1 MSQDQS
7 VIYLL
12 CGVMS
17 LHAIISKR
25 HFSFYLYKDCE
36 IQHKNFRILEKSL
49 MIVLPLLIMCL
60 YTFFHFHSMV
70 IRIWMI
76 LVVLLDFALQYLAK
90 ECGWLNINKDE
101 KISSSL
107 MIWMVFIIA
116 LFFTIKS

>member
-1 MSQDQS
+1 MSEDQS

-12 CGVMS
+12 CGVMA
-17 LHAIISKR
+17 LHALMSKH

-36 IQHKNFRILEKSL
+36 IKHKNFQRLEKIL
-49 MIVLPLLIMCL
+49 MIVLPLLVMCL
-60 YTFFHFHSMV
+60 YTSFHFHSMV

-76 LVVLLDFALQYLAK
+76 LIVLLDFVLQYLAK
-90 ECGWLNINKDE
+90 ECGWLSIDKNE

-107 MIWMVFIIA
+107 IIWVVFMVA